1 MLLQAHSPSRLRAGL
16 QGASIPGR
24 DHGYT
29 CDLEPTG
36 QPRPCQDESTSQS
49 VDGFVKSPSA
59 ALRFIF
65 RHCSVL
71 LCTPHSS
78 SEFILSLSKDAP
90 PQTGFR
96 KAQLASG
103 ACAVHLGDFL
113 RGHQS
118 VPSRAREETSES
130 SPRGLSRL
138 GHGFLRPLWLQ
149 RRTALPVE
157 WQKKPPSAGALEPM
171 GAWGTR

>member
-1 MLLQAHSPSRLRAGL
+1 MLQRAHSPSRLRAGL

-29 CDLEPTG
+29 SDLEPTG

-49 VDGFVKSPSA
+49 VDGFLRSPSA

-78 SEFILSLSKDAP
+78 RFARLVP
-90 PQTGFR
+90 PVAGE
-96 KAQLASG
+96 L
-103 ACAVHLGDFL
+103 CAVYLGDFL